1 LDEIEERDL
10 VAETARKGEVLFAAL
25 FNLSERFPAR
35 VDRFFGHGLI
45 AALLFRDPATGQP
58 DGSFASRVAERC
70 MHKGV
75 LVVHT
80 GRESI
85 KLAPPL
91 TITVEALLEGV
102 DVIADSVEEV
112 AAL

>member
-1 LDEIEERDL
+1 
-10 VAETARKGEVLFAAL
+10 
-25 FNLSERFPAR
+25 
-35 VDRFFGHGLI
+35 
-45 AALLFRDPATGQP
+45 
-58 DGSFASRVAERC
+58 